1 MERKTNIQKK
11 TLGYEAHIVML
22 KMISKSVLF
31 PSWISLI
38 DIDTAVHENMWV
50 STKDL
55 IVSMTFLQEMWAG

>member
-1 MERKTNIQKK
+1 MERKTDIKKK
-11 TLGYEAHIVML
+11 TFGHEAHIVML

-38 DIDTAVHENMWV
+38 DIDIAVHKNMWV
-50 STKDL
+50 SAKDL

>member
-1 MERKTNIQKK
+1 
-11 TLGYEAHIVML
+11 ML

-38 DIDTAVHENMWV
+38 DIDIAVHKNMWV
-50 STKDL
+50 SAKDL